1 MHMQRATWLM
11 YSILL
16 YLLTLGTQNQRQYTP
31 GELEGASYAE
41 TSCHPADKCSQHLV
55 APRRYQYLSMS
66 APLTAL
72 YHRACDCAGLLLLP
86 LLA

>member
-1 MHMQRATWLM
+1 M
-11 YSILL
+11 YTSLSTVGI
-16 YLLTLGTQNQRQYTP
+16 QNQRGYQYPP
-31 GELEGASYAE
+31 GELKGASYAE
-41 TSCHPADKCSQHLV
+41 NPSHPAENCSQLLV
-55 APRRYQYLSMS
+55 APRRLQYLSMS